1 MAATAD
7 ADVSPPLEPLTAA
20 VAMPAGSVSG
30 GPAGPTAKGHRF
42 GEDAMQTP
50 QDVEQMRS
58 LHGMGWSQRAIA
70 RERCGGTCGRACQA
84 ASLGHLPQGKRQ
96 RPYGRQRFQP
106 WPTQTLLT
114 LCLTP
119 PIRRHGRARAVEPEH
134 PRAVGSN
141 TMVGASCG
149 SGRGCVKTW
158 RMP

>member
-58 LHGMGWSQRAIA
+58 LHGMGWSQRTIA
-70 RERCGGTCGRACQA
+70 RELGCCPRTVRQYLRQGVSGDISWPSASREA
-84 ASLGHLPQGKRQ
+84 AAFLWTAAVSAMANANASHIVSHSSD
-96 RPYGRQRFQP
+96 
-106 WPTQTLLT
+106 
-114 LCLTP
+114 P
-119 PIRRHGRARAVEPEH
+119 P
-134 PRAVGSN
+134 PRE
-141 TMVGASCG
+141 G
-149 SGRGCVKTW
+149 SGCGA
-158 RMP
+158 